1 MQTKAKEKRGHPVQ
15 MTSHDTMSISVDRDN
30 GNIFYRNLCLFQD
43 NVADL
48 HYIVFLKLGGFTITS
63 ILSLEQYTMHSSNPF
78 AIDQVFDL
86 AFGLDRLCQSICL
99 CSQFVLLFLCKVY
112 IGQHNLKSLGCLI
125 TGLGSGQACL

>member
-15 MTSHDTMSISVDRDN
+15 MTSHDTLSISVDRDN

-43 NVADL
+43 NIADL
-48 HYIVFLKLGGFTITS
+48 HYIVFLKLGGFDNNIHLVAGTVHHALLKS
-63 ILSLEQYTMHSSNPF
+63 FCL
-78 AIDQVFDL
+78 DQVFDL

-112 IGQHNLKSLGCLI
+112 SDSI
-125 TGLGSGQACL
+125 T